1 MESFFFILKD
11 NGLRHRQKI
20 WNHVP
25 SDIWRK
31 LKTITWRK
39 DWGKKRKMESCL
51 FPNLCMGVILAPVT
65 LEGRPVFL
73 GYREA
78 DLPEREL

>member
-1 MESFFFILKD
+1 
-11 NGLRHRQKI
+11 
-20 WNHVP
+20 
-25 SDIWRK
+25 
-31 LKTITWRK
+31 
-39 DWGKKRKMESCL
+39 
-51 FPNLCMGVILAPVT
+51 MGVILAPVT